1 MCNVDA
7 KIRYD
12 YLDYWEILTI
22 RVSKKQII
30 KVYSYIREM
39 DGEIIAIEEIIE
51 SYLYD
56 IIFSW
61 KNREKLIEF
70 LEKEDVLLL
79 SKKGKIDFISLP
91 SSS

>member
-1 MCNVDA
+1 MSNVDA

-22 RVSKKQII
+22 RVSKRQIV

-39 DGEIIAIEEIIE
+39 NGEIIAIEEIIE

-79 SKKGKIDFISLP
+79 SKNGKIDFISLP

>member
-1 MCNVDA
+1 MSNVEA
-7 KIRYD
+7 KRRYD
-12 YLDYWEILTI
+12 YLDYWEVLTI
-22 RVSKKQII
+22 RVSKKQIV

-79 SKKGKIDFISLP
+79 SKNGKIDFISLP

>member
-39 DGEIIAIEEIIE
+39 EGEIIAIE
-51 SYLYD
+51 
-56 IIFSW
+56 
-61 KNREKLIEF
+61 
-70 LEKEDVLLL
+70 
-79 SKKGKIDFISLP
+79 
-91 SSS
+91 

>member
-1 MCNVDA
+1 MSNVDA

-12 YLDYWEILTI
+12 YLTYWEILTI

-39 DGEIIAIEEIIE
+39 EGEIIAIEEIIE

-79 SKKGKIDFISLP
+79 SKNGKIDFISLP